1 MANNGMKQV
10 VRFILQRLWFPI
22 LIILIW
28 QLIQNKL
35 DNPFFPP
42 PSKIWESVQ
51 YVVTPE
57 WVRNSLTSSLITLL
71 GGYFVG
77 SFLGIFAGA
86 ILGSNAI
93 ARAIFLPITNF
104 IRCIPSVAKAPV
116 ILALL
121 GIGLT
126 TRIVT
131 VAIAVFF
138 PVLLITLR
146 AIANTDKWIVEYSNL
161 LGFNYW
167 RALLQVRLPA
177 ATGEILTG
185 LQAALQTATLVMVV
199 SEMIGSGTGLG
210 AFVIRSQST
219 FMIADMWL
227 GILILGVLGVLL
239 NGAFHLIEKRVF
251 PWYFASQGVK

>member
-1 MANNGMKQV
+1 MENYSMKRV
-10 VRFILQRLWFPI
+10 LGFMLQRLWIPL
-22 LIILIW
+22 LIVGIW
-28 QLIQNKL
+28 QLIQINL

-51 YVVTPE
+51 YVITPE
-57 WVRNSLTSSLITLL
+57 WVRGSLTSSLITLL
-71 GGYFVG
+71 GGYFIGSTLGVFVG
-77 SFLGIFAGA
+77 AV
-86 ILGSNAI
+86 LGSNTI
-93 ARAIFLPITNF
+93 AREIFLPITNF

-131 VAIAVFF
+131 VAVAVFF

-146 AIANTDKWIVEYSNL
+146 GIANTDERLVEYSKV
-161 LGFNYW
+161 LGFSYW
-167 RALLQVRLPA
+167 RLLLQVRIPA

-185 LQAALQTATLVMVV
+185 LQAALQLATLVMVI

-210 AFVIRSQST
+210 AFVIRAQST
-219 FMIADMWL
+219 FMIADMWF
-227 GILILGVLGVLL
+227 GILLLGVLGVLL
-239 NGAFHLIEKRVF
+239 QGTFHVIEKRVF
-251 PWYFASQGVK
+251 PWYFASQAIK

>member
-1 MANNGMKQV
+1 MTRLFK
-10 VRFILQRLWFPI
+10 FFLHRLWFPL
-22 LIILIW
+22 LIICIW
-28 QLIQNKL
+28 QLIQDQLN
-35 DNPFFPP
+35 NPFFPP

-71 GGYFVG
+71 GGFFIG
-77 SFLGIFAGA
+77 SSLGIFAGA
-86 ILGSNAI
+86 VLGSNTI
-93 ARAIFLPITNF
+93 ARQIFLPITNF

-131 VAIAVFF
+131 VAVAVFF
-138 PVLLITLR
+138 PVLLVTLR
-146 AIANTDKWIVEYSNL
+146 AIANTDERLVEYSNAL
-161 LGFNYW
+161 AFNYW
-167 RALLQVRLPA
+167 RALFQVRIPA

-185 LQAALQTATLVMVV
+185 LQAALQLATLVMVV
-199 SEMIGSGTGLG
+199 SEMIGSSTGLG
-210 AFVIRSQST
+210 AFVIRAQST

-227 GILILGVLGVLL
+227 GILFLGVLGVLL
-239 NGAFHLIEKRVF
+239 QSAFHLIERKVF
-251 PWYFASQGVK
+251 PWYFASQGMK